1 MRAGTSLA
9 IAVTL
14 VTGVSA
20 GRNTPRVDT
29 EVIGSFAGFHWT
41 VPTAVNNRGD
51 VVGSVSQTGTM
62 AGHNAFL
69 WTRDGGFQLLAE
81 DAVATDINDRGDV
94 SGYRFACTTDPDGG
108 GSCALRGFV
117 WTAQTGFTE
126 LGGFVPRAINNRGD
140 MAGECVV
147 ANRLAACAMHNGV
160 LTVWECEPELGSCAQ
175 TASGINAR
183 GDAVGFKG
191 TPDVEL
197 AMFFPRHGEPVILE
211 SPTTDPFVTLV
222 AEDINDAGTIAGRAP
237 TALSA
242 SAATLWTND
251 GLVQAP
257 TDALTSARA
266 INGRGWTAG
275 VTFGGNDAIF
285 WDGSENAPVLLAP
298 DAATSEAAD
307 INDRGEIVGTITSG
321 FRRLL
326 VIWRV
331 RPSSPW

>member
-1 MRAGTSLA
+1 MRARMSLA
-9 IAVTL
+9 VVLTLSTAVQ
-14 VTGVSA
+14 SA
-20 GRNTPRVDT
+20 GQDRPQVET
-29 EVIGSFAGFHWT
+29 EVIGSFAGFQWT
-41 VPTAVNNRGD
+41 VPTAINNRGD
-51 VVGSVSQTGTM
+51 VVGSVSPTGTM

-69 WTRDGGFQLLAE
+69 WTRDGGFRLLAE
-81 DAVATDINDRGDV
+81 DAVATDINNRGDV
-94 SGYRFACTTDPDGG
+94 TGYRFACTADPDGG

-117 WTAQTGFTE
+117 WNARTGFTE
-126 LGGFVPRAINNRGD
+126 LGGFVPMAVNNSGD

-147 ANRLAACAMHNGV
+147 ANRLAACAMHDGV
-160 LTVWECEPELGSCAQ
+160 LTVWECEPELDSCGQ

-211 SPTTDPFVTLV
+211 SPTADPFVTLV

-237 TALSA
+237 TALSP
-242 SAATLWTND
+242 SAATLWTNK

-257 TDALTSARA
+257 TDAWTVARA
-266 INGRGWTAG
+266 INARGWTAG
-275 VTFGGNDAIF
+275 VRFDGDDAIF
-285 WDGSENAPVLLAP
+285 WDGSGNAPVLLAP

-307 INDRGEIVGTITSG
+307 LNDRGEIVGTITSG
-321 FRRLL
+321 FQRQL

-331 RPSSPW
+331 HP